1 MASEDHSVQDWS
13 ALAEGT
19 KVAISEPSNASYPAM
34 VDTKTEDS
42 SVVWV
47 IDSWGQRR
55 AFDHREGI
63 KLDILPDPNAGG

>member
-1 MASEDHSVQDWS
+1 MASENLSVQDWS
-13 ALAEGT
+13 ELAEGT
-19 KVAISEPSNASYPAM
+19 KVAITEHRNTSYPAM

-47 IDSWGQRR
+47 IDGWGHRR

-63 KLDILPDPNAGG
+63 KLDILPDPNAAG